1 MARRFDGKVA
11 LVTGASSGIG
21 RASALAFARE
31 GARVAVADV
40 AVEGGKETVRLIE
53 DAGGEARFF
62 ECDVASSTSVQGLV
76 DGVVESYGRLD
87 CAHNNAG
94 IEGVLVPI
102 PEYPEEIWDRV
113 LVINLTGVFLCMKY
127 EIPRMLER
135 GGAIVNTA
143 SILGLVAFGTASA
156 YNASKHGV
164 IGLTKTAA
172 LEYSARGIRVN
183 AVCPGFIETS
193 MVMDRGVQAGTN
205 AEAYQDLTNAHPIG
219 RMGKSEEVVA
229 SVVWLCSEEASFV
242 TGHAMTVDGGYTA
255 Q

>member
-1 MARRFDGKVA
+1 MAGRFDGKVA

-62 ECDVASSTSVQGLV
+62 ECDVASSASVKGLV

-113 LVINLTGVFLCMKY
+113 LGINLTGVFLCLKH
-127 EIPRMLER
+127 EIPRMLE
-135 GGAIVNTA
+135 GA
-143 SILGLVAFGTASA
+143 
-156 YNASKHGV
+156 
-164 IGLTKTAA
+164 
-172 LEYSARGIRVN
+172 
-183 AVCPGFIETS
+183 
-193 MVMDRGVQAGTN
+193 AG
-205 AEAYQDLTNAHPIG
+205 P
-219 RMGKSEEVVA
+219 S
-229 SVVWLCSEEASFV
+229 
-242 TGHAMTVDGGYTA
+242 
-255 Q
+255 